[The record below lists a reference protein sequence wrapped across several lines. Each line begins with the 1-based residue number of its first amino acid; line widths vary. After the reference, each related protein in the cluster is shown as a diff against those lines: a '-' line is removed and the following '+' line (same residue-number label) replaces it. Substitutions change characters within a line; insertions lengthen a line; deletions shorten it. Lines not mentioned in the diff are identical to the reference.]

1 MVISAEKKRK
11 LGNGLESDR
20 EGKGNLEWDCQGGL
34 PGEVMFLMRSEK

>member
-20 EGKGNLEWDCQGGL
+20 EGKGYLEWGLSGRVSWGGDVFD
-34 PGEVMFLMRSEK
+34 EI